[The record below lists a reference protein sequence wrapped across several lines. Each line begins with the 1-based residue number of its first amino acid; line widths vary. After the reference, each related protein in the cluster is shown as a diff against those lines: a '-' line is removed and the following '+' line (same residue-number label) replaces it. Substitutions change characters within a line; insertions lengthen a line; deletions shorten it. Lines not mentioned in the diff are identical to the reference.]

1 MNKTNCYIIQN
12 GNMYDIYYQNEF
24 LYKTN
29 SIEYF
34 NADVPVYKKGDW
46 NDKKKY
52 DKIFLFNL

>member
-34 NADVPVYKKGDW
+34 NADVPVYKKGD
-46 NDKKKY
+46 
-52 DKIFLFNL
+52 